1 MLVLNEGEQGNPRGL
16 KNPRSPKDAEHIEE
30 NKPNILY
37 NYTIV
42 VIKFLTIN

>member
-1 MLVLNEGEQGNPRGL
+1 VVPSEENQVNPENQRNL
-16 KNPRSPKDAEHIEE
+16 ENLRNAEHIEE
-30 NKPNILY
+30 NKPKMLY